1 MKVTPTCVACVM
13 ARRSSEL
20 EALYDDSQNR
30 QRLSVLRNIT
40 ESMLLYMGP
49 DIEAAELATI
59 TFRRAKRLT
68 RIGELYDNMIRKY
81 MNKAVERARKISE
94 SVSDKEH
101 GEAITVLAKASALAT
116 GFRPLHTGG
125 VLDEPPDLSTVSAA
139 LSLAGGRDDSGKLLE
154 YLETIRGGT
163 VYYIPRGALEL
174 PYDIALIRRIK
185 EAFNVKVN
193 AVFRLERFEDYAV
206 LSDAEGL
213 GIIEDFDDII
223 EYASDAAA
231 LLQDE
236 AEHIIQL
243 LNEADLVLVKGGL
256 QALHMHNISVTR
268 PRLLLFT
275 ANCKL
280 LSRWLGARLGTANIV
295 LEGVEAAG
303 EGPRPG

>member
-1 MKVTPTCVACVM
+1 MKVTPTCVACVL

-20 EALYDDSQNR
+20 ETLYDDSRNR

-40 ESMLLYMGP
+40 ESMLLYIGP
-49 DIEAAELATI
+49 DIEAAELATV

-68 RIGELYDNMIRKY
+68 GIDKLYNDLISRH
-81 MNKAVERARKISE
+81 MNKALERARKISE
-94 SVSDKEH
+94 SVSDKED
-101 GEAITVLAKASALAT
+101 GEAIKILAKAAALAT
-116 GFRPLHTGG
+116 GFRPLHAGG
-125 VLDEPPDLSTVSAA
+125 VLEEPPDLSTVSAA
-139 LSLAGGRDDSGKLLE
+139 LSFTGGRDDSEKLIA
-154 YLETIRGGT
+154 YLERIQGGT

-174 PYDIALIRRIK
+174 PYDAALIKRIK
-185 EAFNVKVN
+185 DAFNVKVN

-206 LSDAEGL
+206 LSDAEEL
-213 GIIEDFDDII
+213 GIIEDLDDII

-236 AEHIIQL
+236 AAHIIQL
-243 LNEADLVLVKGGL
+243 LNEADLVMVKGGL
-256 QALHMHNISVTR
+256 QALHMHNINVTA

-275 ANCKL
+275 ANCRL

-295 LEGVEAAG
+295 LEGVEAG

>member
-1 MKVTPTCVACVM
+1 MKVTPTCVACVL
-13 ARRSSEL
+13 ARRSNEL
-20 EALYDDSQNR
+20 EALYNDTQNR

-40 ESMLLYMGP
+40 ESMLLYIGP
-49 DIEAAELATI
+49 DIEAAELATV

-68 RIGELYDNMIRKY
+68 GVDKLYSDLIRKH
-81 MNKAVERARKISE
+81 MNKALERARKISE
-94 SVSDKEH
+94 SVNDKED
-101 GEAITVLAKASALAT
+101 GEAIKILAKASALAT

-139 LSLAGGRDDSGKLLE
+139 LSFAGGRDDSEKLIT
-154 YLETIRGGT
+154 YLEEIRGGT
-163 VYYIPRGALEL
+163 LYYIPRGALEL
-174 PYDIALIRRIK
+174 PYDAALISRIK
-185 EAFNVKVN
+185 DTFNVKVN

-206 LSDAEGL
+206 LSDAEEL
-213 GIIEDFDDII
+213 GITEGFDDII

-243 LNEADLVLVKGGL
+243 LNEADLVIVKGGL
-256 QALHMHNISVTR
+256 QSLHMRNINTTA

-275 ANCKL
+275 ANCRL
-280 LSRWLGARLGTANIV
+280 LSRWLGARLGAANIV
-295 LEGVEAAG
+295 LEGVEAG